1 MSKNAGLRRVGV
13 LAVVALAVLIG
24 WWLWQR
30 GALIGTTPEP
40 ALTTEPAAVVP
51 AAPEEPP
58 ATTEPTEP
66 TESAGSTEPAVE
78 HPVPEP
84 TAEAPALEPEGIAGA
99 LGDWLGRRD
108 ADAFLQAGDF
118 PRRFVATVD
127 NLGRSYAPASL
138 WPVNPAGGRFT
149 VQEQGGQAT
158 IAPDNASRYA
168 PLVALAEA
176 VDVRQAVALYVRLY
190 PLLQQAYEDIG
201 FPKAH
206 FNDRLIQVID
216 LLLASPE
223 PAGPVA
229 VHLVE
234 VKGPERP
241 LRPWVRYEFTD
252 PALEALTAGQKIMVR
267 VGADNQRRLK
277 ARLAALRQALLAQA
291 PPR

>member
-1 MSKNAGLRRVGV
+1 MRKNAGLRRAGV
-13 LAVVALAVLIG
+13 LAAVAIAVLVG
-24 WWLWQR
+24 WWLGQR
-30 GALIGTTPEP
+30 GTPVATIP
-40 ALTTEPAAVVP
+40 VPPLATEPTAAAT
-51 AAPEEPP
+51 AAPEE
-58 ATTEPTEP
+58 AQAKVE
-66 TESAGSTEPAVE
+66 STEPAIQ
-78 HPVPEP
+78 HPMPEP
-84 TAEAPALEPEGIAGA
+84 TDEAPALEPAGIAGA

-108 ADAFLQAGDF
+108 ADAFLQTGDF
-118 PRRFVATVD
+118 ARRFVATVD

-138 WPVNPAGGRFT
+138 WPVNPASGRFMVQAQDGQT
-149 VQEQGGQAT
+149 V
-158 IAPDNASRYA
+158 IAPENASRHV

-223 PAGPVA
+223 PGGAIA

-234 VKGPERP
+234 VKGPEP
-241 LRPWVRYEFTD
+241 SLRPWVRYEFTD
-252 PALEALTAGQKIMVR
+252 PALQALSAGQKIMVR